1 MILALS
7 KFPIN
12 VAPFGIVT
20 PAEIANGVSN
30 PAKVEAINNTNP
42 ITTVPTINAR
52 KIFPLHIAVNKHT
65 IYGIT
70 AKSANGR
77 IQFPGRIIANA
88 IVIGTSTN
96 PTAITAGSP
105 SDTAASNP
113 INTSRPANFLLINSC
128 AA

>member
-1 MILALS
+1 M
-7 KFPIN
+7 
-12 VAPFGIVT
+12 
-20 PAEIANGVSN
+20 
-30 PAKVEAINNTNP
+30 EAINNTNP

-77 IQFPGRIIANA
+77 ILFPGRIIANA

-96 PTAITAGSP
+96 PAAITAGSP

-113 INTSRPANFLLINSC
+113 INTSRLQISYSLIPVQPEKL
-128 AA
+128 ALALP